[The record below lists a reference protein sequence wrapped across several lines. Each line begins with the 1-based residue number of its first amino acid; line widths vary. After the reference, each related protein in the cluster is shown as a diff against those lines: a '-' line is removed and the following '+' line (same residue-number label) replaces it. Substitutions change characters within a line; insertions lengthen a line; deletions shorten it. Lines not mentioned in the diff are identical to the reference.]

1 MLVGVETHPNSMA
14 SPHAAYTGWDPRQAT
29 GSRLLG
35 PHLPT
40 PAQGGFRPYVR
51 FRIGGDGT
59 PSSHTYS
66 AFPTPSRLRIA
77 GGSQVLSTCPKGFG
91 SPRPPIPAT
100 VSCKRAVYHAHA
112 SWHAAGHP

>member
-66 AFPTPSRLRIA
+66 AFPTPSRSVHSTSRRQRPISIIYTIA
-77 GGSQVLSTCPKGFG
+77 TS
-91 SPRPPIPAT
+91 
-100 VSCKRAVYHAHA
+100 
-112 SWHAAGHP
+112 AAILANLA